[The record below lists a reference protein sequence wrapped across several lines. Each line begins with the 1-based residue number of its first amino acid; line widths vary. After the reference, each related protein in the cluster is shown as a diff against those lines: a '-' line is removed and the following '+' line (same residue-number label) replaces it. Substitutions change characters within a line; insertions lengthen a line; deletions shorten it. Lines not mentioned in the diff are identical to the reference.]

1 MYDGTGSTGLALMS
15 MIALNAVE
23 TTTGSA
29 TALTNYITMQLQVS
43 HFKHFQTQYEGEKA
57 IKILPNGRGLWG

>member
-1 MYDGTGSTGLALMS
+1 
-15 MIALNAVE
+15 MIALSAVE

-29 TALTNYITMQLQVS
+29 TALTNYITMQLQLS

-57 IKILPNGRGLWG
+57 ISILPNGRGLWG